1 MDFFTLVQILDA
13 TVRLAIP
20 LLLACLAGLFSERA
34 GIFDIGLE
42 GKMLAA
48 AFFSAAIASMTGSV
62 WIGLLA
68 GIAASLFLSGVH
80 GLASITF
87 RGNQLI
93 SGVAINFLAA
103 GMTVLIAQSWFS
115 QGGRTPSLS
124 GAERFNP
131 IDFPGALTTTNEV
144 KGRKPLDAGLF
155 GIVIGAFAAGLCRA
169 ADSPNDVVVAI
180 PHALWSA
187 LARGW

>member
-1 MDFFTLVQILDA
+1 MDFFTLIQILDA

-68 GIAASLFLSGVH
+68 GIAASLLLSGIH

-131 IDFPGALTTTNEV
+131 INFPGALTTTNEV
-144 KGRKPLDAGLF
+144 KAASPLMQVYSELLSGHSLL
-155 GIVIGAFAAGLCRA
+155 VY
-169 ADSPNDVVVAI
+169 VALLTV
-180 PHALWSA
+180 PMTWWLLYRT
-187 LARGW
+187 LACGW